1 MPCRPGSSRESMLK
15 RHSRRRNLKTG
26 DSRGQALVEFSL
38 VVLAFMTI
46 FVGLIEFG
54 IAFSVE
60 MQINFASRDV
70 ATLAAESGGSPTTAD
85 CAILTRIDQD
95 LMAPATRS
103 NIIEVDIF
111 WSTASGGVNGG
122 AVETYTPVGQLPP
135 STCPTTLYWTNTQN
149 SYPGTSRCA
158 FIGGTNSGCLAGH
171 TGPDTIGVTIVYK
184 YTWSTPLPNLVPL
197 AGTGFTFTQTNLTTM
212 EPVPPLT

>member
-1 MPCRPGSSRESMLK
+1 MPCRPGSSKESMLK

-70 ATLAAESGGSPTTAD
+70 ATLAAESGGSPTD
-85 CAILTRIDQD
+85 RRLCHPHQD
-95 LMAPATRS
+95 RPGHHGPG
-103 NIIEVDIF
+103 D
-111 WSTASGGVNGG
+111 
-122 AVETYTPVGQLPP
+122 PVQH
-135 STCPTTLYWTNTQN
+135 N
-149 SYPGTSRCA
+149 
-158 FIGGTNSGCLAGH
+158 
-171 TGPDTIGVTIVYK
+171 
-184 YTWSTPLPNLVPL
+184 
-197 AGTGFTFTQTNLTTM
+197 
-212 EPVPPLT
+212 